1 MSHYVMNFSDCWA
14 DLRKGV
20 KAARADYLKKVERAT
35 PYLPSEKA
43 QEDIEAAK
51 ADFEAAL
58 ESVRGAARPRFARA
72 IEGMKERIAAP
83 DMTAPTQD
91 MLSILTML
99 NMRDEIEAGEIEA
112 AAKVMGN
119 NDAALRTLRDVLQR
133 KGKIMPTSVKTFEAQ
148 TRDAVDA
155 LQRAANNILQW
166 DGRSSM
172 EISSDA
178 SRAYHDYKWG
188 SGEPV
193 PANARAAQFVADI
206 EPRSFFKDTARA
218 IVGNDVPM
226 SVIDALE

>member
-1 MSHYVMNFSDCWA
+1 MSHYVMNYHDCWA
-14 DLRKGV
+14 DLRKAV
-20 KAARADYLKKVERAT
+20 KVARTDYLKKVERAT

-43 QEDIEAAK
+43 QEDIERAK
-51 ADFEAAL
+51 ADYEAAL
-58 ESVRGAARPRFARA
+58 ESARGAARPRFARA

-99 NMRDEIEAGEIEA
+99 NMRDDIEAGEIEA
-112 AAKVMGN
+112 AAKAMGN
-119 NDAALRTLRDVLQR
+119 NDAALRTLRDILTR
-133 KGKIMPTSVKTFEAQ
+133 KGRVMPTSVKTFEAQ

-206 EPRSFFKDTARA
+206 EARSFYKDTARA

-226 SVIDALE
+226 SVVDALE

>member
-1 MSHYVMNFSDCWA
+1 MSHYVMNYHDCWA

-43 QEDIEAAK
+43 KEDIEAAK
-51 ADFEAAL
+51 ADYEAAL
-58 ESVRGAARPRFARA
+58 ESARGAARPRFARA

-99 NMRDEIEAGEIEA
+99 NMRDDIEAGEIEA
-112 AAKVMGN
+112 AAKAMGN
-119 NDAALRTLRDVLQR
+119 NDAALRTLRDILTR
-133 KGKIMPTSVKTFEAQ
+133 KGRVMPSSVKTFEAQ

-155 LQRAANNILQW
+155 LQRAANSILQW

>member
-43 QEDIEAAK
+43 QEDIERAK
-51 ADFEAAL
+51 ADYEAAL
-58 ESVRGAARPRFARA
+58 ESARGAARPRFARA

-99 NMRDEIEAGEIEA
+99 NMRDDIEAGEIEA
-112 AAKVMGN
+112 AAKAMGN
-119 NDAALRTLRDVLQR
+119 NDAALRTLRDILTR
-133 KGKIMPTSVKTFEAQ
+133 KGRVMPTSVKTFEAQ

-172 EISSDA
+172 EISSDVSA
-178 SRAYHDYKWG
+178 AYHDYKWG
-188 SGEPV
+188 GGAPV

-206 EPRSFFKDTARA
+206 EAKPYYIDTCRA
-218 IVGNDVPM
+218 IVGNDVP
-226 SVIDALE
+226 SDVVKALE

>member
-14 DLRKGV
+14 DLRKSV
-20 KAARADYLKKVERAT
+20 KAARADYLKRVERAT

-43 QEDIEAAK
+43 QEDIERAK
-51 ADFEAAL
+51 ADYEAAL
-58 ESVRGAARPRFARA
+58 ESARGAARPRFARA

-99 NMRDEIEAGEIEA
+99 NMRDDIEAGEIEA
-112 AAKVMGN
+112 AAKAMGN
-119 NDAALRTLRDVLQR
+119 NDAALRTLRDILTR
-133 KGKIMPTSVKTFEAQ
+133 KGRVMPTSVKTFEAQ

-178 SRAYHDYKWG
+178 SAAYHDYKWG
-188 SGEPV
+188 GGAPV

-206 EPRSFFKDTARA
+206 EARPYYIDTCRA
-218 IVGNDVPM
+218 IVGNEVPSDV
-226 SVIDALE
+226 VKALE

>member
-1 MSHYVMNFSDCWA
+1 MSHYVMNYHDCWA
-14 DLRKGV
+14 DLRKAV
-20 KAARADYLKKVERAT
+20 KAARTDYLKKVERAT

-43 QEDIEAAK
+43 QEDIERAK
-51 ADFEAAL
+51 ADYEAAL
-58 ESVRGAARPRFARA
+58 ESARGAARPRFARA

-99 NMRDEIEAGEIEA
+99 NMRDDIEAGEIEA
-112 AAKVMGN
+112 AAKAMGN
-119 NDAALRTLRDVLQR
+119 NDAALRTLRDILTR
-133 KGKIMPTSVKTFEAQ
+133 KGRVMPTSVKTFEAQ

-206 EPRSFFKDTARA
+206 EARSFYKDTARA

-226 SVIDALE
+226 SVVDALE

>member
-20 KAARADYLKKVERAT
+20 KAARADYLRKLERLERYAD
-35 PYLPSEKA
+35 SEKG
-43 QEDIEAAK
+43 QEDIAAAK

-58 ESVRGAARPRFARA
+58 ESARGAARPRFARA
-72 IEGMKERIAAP
+72 IEGMKGRIAAP
-83 DMTAPTQD
+83 DMQPPTAEQLATLQ
-91 MLSILTML
+91 MLEL
-99 NMRDEIEAGEIEA
+99 RDEIEASEIEA

-172 EISSDA
+172 EISSDVSA
-178 SRAYHDYKWG
+178 AYHDYKWG
-188 SGEPV
+188 GGAPV
-193 PANARAAQFVADI
+193 PSNARAAQFVADI
-206 EPRSFFKDTARA
+206 EARSFYKDTARA

-226 SVIDALE
+226 SVVDALE

>member
-1 MSHYVMNFSDCWA
+1 MSHYVMNYHDCWA
-14 DLRKGV
+14 DLRKAV
-20 KAARADYLKKVERAT
+20 KVARTDYLKKVERAT

-43 QEDIEAAK
+43 QEDIERAK
-51 ADFEAAL
+51 ADYEAAL
-58 ESVRGAARPRFARA
+58 ESARGAARPRFARA

-99 NMRDEIEAGEIEA
+99 NMRDDIEAGEIEA
-112 AAKVMGN
+112 AAKAMGN
-119 NDAALRTLRDVLQR
+119 NDAALRTLREILTR
-133 KGKIMPTSVKTFEAQ
+133 KGRVMPTNVKTFEAQ

-172 EISSDA
+172 EISSDVSA
-178 SRAYHDYKWG
+178 AYHDYKWG
-188 SGEPV
+188 GGAPV

-206 EPRSFFKDTARA
+206 EAKPYYIDTCRA
-218 IVGNDVPM
+218 IVGNDVP
-226 SVIDALE
+226 SDVVKALE

>member
-1 MSHYVMNFSDCWA
+1 MNNT
-14 DLRKGV
+14 LRYHDAW
-20 KAARADYLKKVERAT
+20 KAYRKAVETARDKYKRELKRLE
-35 PYLPSEKA
+35 PYMDSKQGEKDA
-43 QEDIEAAK
+43 EAAK
-51 ADFEAAL
+51 ATFEGELEAARA
-58 ESVRGAARPRFARA
+58 VARPAFKAA
-72 IEGMKERIAAP
+72 IDGMKDHIAAP
-83 DMTAPTQD
+83 DMRPPTAEQLATLQ
-91 MLSILTML
+91 MLEL
-99 NMRDEIEAGEIEA
+99 RDEIEASEIEA

-206 EPRSFFKDTARA
+206 EARSFYKDTARA

-226 SVIDALE
+226 SVVDALE

>member
-1 MSHYVMNFSDCWA
+1 MSHYVMNYHDCWA

-43 QEDIEAAK
+43 KEDIEAAK
-51 ADFEAAL
+51 ADYEAAL

-99 NMRDEIEAGEIEA
+99 NMRDDIEAGEIEA
-112 AAKVMGN
+112 AAKAMGN
-119 NDAALRTLRDVLQR
+119 NDAALRTLRDILTR
-133 KGKIMPTSVKTFEAQ
+133 KGRVMPTSVKTFEAQ

-178 SRAYHDYKWG
+178 SAAYHDYKWG
-188 SGEPV
+188 GGAPV

-206 EPRSFFKDTARA
+206 EAKPYYIDTCRA
-218 IVGNDVPM
+218 IVGNDVP
-226 SVIDALE
+226 SDVVKALE

>member
-1 MSHYVMNFSDCWA
+1 MSHYAMNFHDAWA
-14 DLRKGV
+14 DLRRAV
-20 KAARADYLKKVERAT
+20 KAARTDYLRRVEKAT

-43 QEDIEAAK
+43 QEDIERAK
-51 ADFEAAL
+51 ADYEAAL
-58 ESVRGAARPRFARA
+58 ESARGAARPRFARA

-83 DMTAPTQD
+83 DMQPPTAEQLATLQ
-91 MLSILTML
+91 MLEL
-99 NMRDEIEAGEIEA
+99 RDEIEASEIEA

-119 NDAALRTLRDVLQR
+119 NDSALRTLRDILTR
-133 KGKIMPTSVKTFEAQ
+133 KGRVMPTSVKTVEAQ

-178 SRAYHDYKWG
+178 SAARHDYLWG
-188 SGEPV
+188 GGAPV

-206 EPRSFFKDTARA
+206 EAKPYYIDTCRA
-218 IVGNDVPM
+218 IVGNDVP
-226 SVIDALE
+226 SDVVKALE

>member
-1 MSHYVMNFSDCWA
+1 MSHYVMNYHDCWA
-14 DLRKGV
+14 DLRKAV
-20 KAARADYLKKVERAT
+20 KAARADYLKRVERAT
-35 PYLPSEKA
+35 PYLPSERA
-43 QEDIEAAK
+43 QEDIERAK
-51 ADFEAAL
+51 ADYEAAL
-58 ESVRGAARPRFARA
+58 ESARGAARPRFARA

-99 NMRDEIEAGEIEA
+99 NMRDDIEAGEIEA
-112 AAKVMGN
+112 AAKAMGN
-119 NDAALRTLRDVLQR
+119 NDAALRTLRDILTR
-133 KGKIMPTSVKTFEAQ
+133 KGRVMPTSVKTFEAQ

-155 LQRAANNILQW
+155 LQRAATSILQW

-178 SRAYHDYKWG
+178 SAAYHDYKWG
-188 SGEPV
+188 GGAPV
-193 PANARAAQFVADI
+193 PANVRAAQFVADI

>member
-14 DLRKGV
+14 DLRKAV
-20 KAARADYLKKVERAT
+20 KAARADYLRRVEKAT

-43 QEDIEAAK
+43 QEDIDRAK
-51 ADFEAAL
+51 ADYEAAL
-58 ESVRGAARPRFARA
+58 ESARGAARPRFARA

-99 NMRDEIEAGEIEA
+99 NMRDDIEAGEIEA
-112 AAKVMGN
+112 AAKAMGN
-119 NDAALRTLRDVLQR
+119 NDAALRTLRDILTR
-133 KGKIMPTSVKTFEAQ
+133 KGRVLPSSVKTFEAQ

-155 LQRAANNILQW
+155 LQRAATSILQW

-178 SRAYHDYKWG
+178 SAARHDYLWG
-188 SGEPV
+188 GGAPV

-206 EPRSFFKDTARA
+206 EAKPYYIDTCRA
-218 IVGNDVPM
+218 IVGNEVPSDV
-226 SVIDALE
+226 VKALE

>member
-1 MSHYVMNFSDCWA
+1 MSHYVMNYHDCWA
-14 DLRKGV
+14 DLRKAV
-20 KAARADYLKKVERAT
+20 KVARTDYLKKVERAT

-43 QEDIEAAK
+43 QEDIERAK
-51 ADFEAAL
+51 ADYEAAL
-58 ESVRGAARPRFARA
+58 ESARGAARPRFARA

-99 NMRDEIEAGEIEA
+99 NMRDDIEAGEIEA
-112 AAKVMGN
+112 AAKAMGN
-119 NDAALRTLRDVLQR
+119 NDAALRTLRDILTR
-133 KGKIMPTSVKTFEAQ
+133 KGRVMPSSVKTFEAQ

-155 LQRAANNILQW
+155 LQRAANSILQW

-178 SRAYHDYKWG
+178 SAAYHDYKWG
-188 SGEPV
+188 GGAPV

-206 EPRSFFKDTARA
+206 EAKPYYIDTCRA
-218 IVGNDVPM
+218 IVGNDVP
-226 SVIDALE
+226 SDVVKALE

>member
-1 MSHYVMNFSDCWA
+1 MSHYVMNYHDCWA
-14 DLRKGV
+14 DLRKAV
-20 KAARADYLKKVERAT
+20 KVARTDYLKKVERAT

-43 QEDIEAAK
+43 QEDIERAK
-51 ADFEAAL
+51 ADYEAAL
-58 ESVRGAARPRFARA
+58 ESARGAARPRFARA

-99 NMRDEIEAGEIEA
+99 NMRDDIEAGEIEA
-112 AAKVMGN
+112 AAKAMGN
-119 NDAALRTLRDVLQR
+119 NDAALRTLRDILTR
-133 KGKIMPTSVKTFEAQ
+133 KGRVMPTSVKTFEAQ

-172 EISSDA
+172 EISSDVSA
-178 SRAYHDYKWG
+178 AYHDHKWG
-188 SGEPV
+188 GGAPV

-206 EPRSFFKDTARA
+206 EAKPYYIDTCRA
-218 IVGNDVPM
+218 IVGNDVP
-226 SVIDALE
+226 SDVVKALE

>member
-1 MSHYVMNFSDCWA
+1 MSHYVMNYHDCWA
-14 DLRKGV
+14 DLRKAV
-20 KAARADYLKKVERAT
+20 KVARTDYLKKVERAT

-43 QEDIEAAK
+43 QEDIERAK
-51 ADFEAAL
+51 ADYEAAL
-58 ESVRGAARPRFARA
+58 ESARGAARPRFARA

-99 NMRDEIEAGEIEA
+99 NMRDDIEAGEIEA
-112 AAKVMGN
+112 AAKAMGN
-119 NDAALRTLRDVLQR
+119 NDAALRTLRDILTR
-133 KGKIMPTSVKTFEAQ
+133 KGRVMPTSVKTFEAQ

-172 EISSDA
+172 EISSDVSA
-178 SRAYHDYKWG
+178 AYHDYKWG
-188 SGEPV
+188 GGAPV

-206 EPRSFFKDTARA
+206 EAKPYYIDTCRA
-218 IVGNDVPM
+218 IVGNDVP
-226 SVIDALE
+226 SDVVKALE

>member
-20 KAARADYLKKVERAT
+20 KAARADYLRKLERLERYAD
-35 PYLPSEKA
+35 SEKG
-43 QEDIEAAK
+43 QEDIAAAK

-58 ESVRGAARPRFARA
+58 ESARGAARPRFARA

-99 NMRDEIEAGEIEA
+99 NMRDDIEAGEIEA
-112 AAKVMGN
+112 AAKAMGN
-119 NDAALRTLRDVLQR
+119 NDAALRTLRDILTR
-133 KGKIMPTSVKTFEAQ
+133 KGRVMPTSVKTFEAQ
-148 TRDAVDA
+148 TRDAVGA

-178 SRAYHDYKWG
+178 SAARHDYLWG
-188 SGEPV
+188 GGAPV

-206 EPRSFFKDTARA
+206 EAKPYYIDTCRA
-218 IVGNDVPM
+218 IVGNEVPSDV
-226 SVIDALE
+226 VKALE

>member
-1 MSHYVMNFSDCWA
+1 MSHFVMNYHDCWA
-14 DLRKGV
+14 ELRKAV
-20 KAARADYLKKVERAT
+20 KSARTDYLKKVERAT

-43 QEDIEAAK
+43 QEDIERAK
-51 ADFEAAL
+51 ADYEAAL
-58 ESVRGAARPRFARA
+58 ESARGAARPRFARA

-99 NMRDEIEAGEIEA
+99 NMRDDIEAGEIEA
-112 AAKVMGN
+112 AAKAMGN
-119 NDAALRTLRDVLQR
+119 NDSALRTLRDILTR
-133 KGKIMPTSVKTFEAQ
+133 KGRVMPTSVKTFEAQ

-155 LQRAANNILQW
+155 LQRAATSILQW

-178 SRAYHDYKWG
+178 SAARHDYLWG
-188 SGEPV
+188 GGAPV

-206 EPRSFFKDTARA
+206 EAKPYYIDTCRA
-218 IVGNDVPM
+218 IVGNEVPSDV
-226 SVIDALE
+226 VKALE

>member
-1 MSHYVMNFSDCWA
+1 MSHYVMNYHDCWA
-14 DLRKGV
+14 DLRKAV
-20 KAARADYLKKVERAT
+20 KVARTDYLKKVERAT

-43 QEDIEAAK
+43 QEDIERAK
-51 ADFEAAL
+51 ADYEAAL
-58 ESVRGAARPRFARA
+58 ESARGAARPRFARA

-99 NMRDEIEAGEIEA
+99 NMRDDIEAGEIEA
-112 AAKVMGN
+112 AAKAMGN
-119 NDAALRTLRDVLQR
+119 NDAALRTLRDILTR
-133 KGKIMPTSVKTFEAQ
+133 KGRVMPTSVKTFEAQ

-178 SRAYHDYKWG
+178 SAAYHDYKWG
-188 SGEPV
+188 GGAPV

-206 EPRSFFKDTARA
+206 EAKPYYIDTCRA
-218 IVGNDVPM
+218 IVGNDVP
-226 SVIDALE
+226 SDVVKALE

>member
-1 MSHYVMNFSDCWA
+1 MNFSDCWA

-112 AAKVMGN
+112 AAKAMGN
-119 NDAALRTLRDVLQR
+119 NDSALRTLRDILTR
-133 KGKIMPTSVKTFEAQ
+133 KGRVMPTSVKTFEAQ

>member
-58 ESVRGAARPRFARA
+58 ESARGAARPRFARA

-99 NMRDEIEAGEIEA
+99 NMRDEIEASEIEA

-206 EPRSFFKDTARA
+206 EARSFYKDTARA

-226 SVIDALE
+226 SVVDALE

>member
-20 KAARADYLKKVERAT
+20 KAARADYLRKLERLERYAD
-35 PYLPSEKA
+35 SEKG
-43 QEDIEAAK
+43 QEDIAAAK

-58 ESVRGAARPRFARA
+58 ESARGAARPRFARA

-83 DMTAPTQD
+83 DMQPPTAEQLATLQ
-91 MLSILTML
+91 MLEL
-99 NMRDEIEAGEIEA
+99 RDEIEASEIEA

-119 NDAALRTLRDVLQR
+119 NDAALRTLRDILTR
-133 KGKIMPTSVKTFEAQ
+133 KGRVLPSTCKTFEAQ

-178 SRAYHDYKWG
+178 SAAYHDYKWG
-188 SGEPV
+188 SGAPV

>member
-1 MSHYVMNFSDCWA
+1 MSHYVMNYHDCWA
-14 DLRKGV
+14 DLRKAV
-20 KAARADYLKKVERAT
+20 KAARTDYLKKVERAT

-43 QEDIEAAK
+43 QEDIERAK
-51 ADFEAAL
+51 ADYEAAL
-58 ESVRGAARPRFARA
+58 ESARGAARPRFARA

-83 DMTAPTQD
+83 DMTAPTKD

-112 AAKVMGN
+112 AAKAMGN
-119 NDAALRTLRDVLQR
+119 NDAALRTLRDILTR
-133 KGKIMPTSVKTFEAQ
+133 KGRVMPTSVKTFEAQ

-206 EPRSFFKDTARA
+206 EARSFYKDTARA

-226 SVIDALE
+226 SVVDALE

>member
-1 MSHYVMNFSDCWA
+1 MSHYVMNYHDCWA
-14 DLRKGV
+14 DLRKAV
-20 KAARADYLKKVERAT
+20 KAARTDYLKKVERAT

-43 QEDIEAAK
+43 QEDIERAK
-51 ADFEAAL
+51 ADYEAAL
-58 ESVRGAARPRFARA
+58 ESARGAARPRFARA

-112 AAKVMGN
+112 AAKAMGN
-119 NDAALRTLRDVLQR
+119 NDAALRTLRDILTR
-133 KGKIMPTSVKTFEAQ
+133 KGRVMPTSVKTFEAQ

-206 EPRSFFKDTARA
+206 EARSFYKDTARA

-226 SVIDALE
+226 SVVDALE

>member
-1 MSHYVMNFSDCWA
+1 MSHYVMNYHDCWA

-43 QEDIEAAK
+43 KEDIEAAK
-51 ADFEAAL
+51 ADYEAAL

-99 NMRDEIEAGEIEA
+99 NMRDDIEAGEIEA
-112 AAKVMGN
+112 AAKAMGN
-119 NDAALRTLRDVLQR
+119 NDAALRTLRDILTR
-133 KGKIMPTSVKTFEAQ
+133 KGRVMPSSVKTFEAQ

-155 LQRAANNILQW
+155 LQRAANSILQW

>member
-1 MSHYVMNFSDCWA
+1 MSHYIMNFADCWA

-43 QEDIEAAK
+43 KEDIEAAK
-51 ADFEAAL
+51 ADYEAAL

-99 NMRDEIEAGEIEA
+99 NMRDDIEAGEIEA
-112 AAKVMGN
+112 AAKAMGN
-119 NDAALRTLRDVLQR
+119 NDAALRTLRDILTR
-133 KGKIMPTSVKTFEAQ
+133 KGRVMPSSVKTFEAQ

-155 LQRAANNILQW
+155 LQRAANSILQW

>member
-1 MSHYVMNFSDCWA
+1 MSHYVMNYHDCWA
-14 DLRKGV
+14 DLRKAV
-20 KAARADYLKKVERAT
+20 KAARTDYLKKVERAT

-43 QEDIEAAK
+43 QEDIERAK
-51 ADFEAAL
+51 ADYEAAL
-58 ESVRGAARPRFARA
+58 ESARGAARPRFARA

-99 NMRDEIEAGEIEA
+99 NMRDDIEAGEIEA
-112 AAKVMGN
+112 AAKAMGN
-119 NDAALRTLRDVLQR
+119 NDAALRTLRDILTR
-133 KGKIMPTSVKTFEAQ
+133 KGRVMPTSVKTFEAQ

-172 EISSDA
+172 EISSDVSA
-178 SRAYHDYKWG
+178 AYHDYKWG
-188 SGEPV
+188 GGAPV

-206 EPRSFFKDTARA
+206 EAKPYYIDTCRA
-218 IVGNDVPM
+218 IVGNDVP
-226 SVIDALE
+226 SDVVKALE

>member
-1 MSHYVMNFSDCWA
+1 MSHYVMNYHDCWA
-14 DLRKGV
+14 DLRKAV
-20 KAARADYLKKVERAT
+20 KAARTDYLKKVERAT

-43 QEDIEAAK
+43 QEDIERAK
-51 ADFEAAL
+51 ADYEAAL
-58 ESVRGAARPRFARA
+58 ESARGAARPRFARA

-99 NMRDEIEAGEIEA
+99 NMRDEIEASEIEA
-112 AAKVMGN
+112 AAKAMGN
-119 NDAALRTLRDVLQR
+119 NDAALRTLRDILTR
-133 KGKIMPTSVKTFEAQ
+133 KGRVMPTSVKTFEAQ

-155 LQRAANNILQW
+155 LQRAATSILQW

-178 SRAYHDYKWG
+178 SAARHDYLWG
-188 SGEPV
+188 GGAPV

-206 EPRSFFKDTARA
+206 EAKPYYIDTCRA
-218 IVGNDVPM
+218 IVGNDVP
-226 SVIDALE
+226 SDVVKALE